1 MTGDGQKSPVRDLT
15 SAECSGYLTVV
26 DKGARPNSYGL
37 RRISWVRIDLTGD
50 YPRAEVAGVG
60 QHRPVT
66 RTVPMSVAAELSCRG
81 VPTYIRRHAP
91 VEPDLA
97 EVG

>member
-15 SAECSGYLTVV
+15 SAECSGYLTAV

-66 RTVPMSVAAELSCRG
+66 RTVPLGVAAELSGRG

>member
-1 MTGDGQKSPVRDLT
+1 M
-15 SAECSGYLTVV
+15 

-37 RRISWVRIDLTGD
+37 RRITWVRSDLTGD
-50 YPRAEVAGVG
+50 YPRAEDAGVG
-60 QHRPVT
+60 QHLPVT